1 MVETTCS
8 LRFVSFSMFQSVQSA
23 CTTSTKFWNNFCFQA
38 IIQERDDERDRLR
51 RELLR
56 SQEQVHSLLSQSS
69 VRTSSLSAT
78 SPASRPASFISVEES
93 SAADNTSEKNQESED
108 DGKFKATDIYKKQRL
123 PKISTKIRDTWT
135 GIQCRSKSMGSVV
148 SLLHTRLQTYSGD
161 LKSKLIKQNAIWILS
176 IFNFQILNVSVLEWL
191 GLAIAKAMV
200 QTIPNPN
207 HSKSEQNGGHYVQTI
222 RKLNTIWNPNAF
234 GFQDPA
240 VFYEPCD

>member
-161 LKSKLIKQNAIWILS
+161 LKSNSSKRTPSNYWAFFK
-176 IFNFQILNVSVLEWL
+176 ILNVSDLEWL

-207 HSKSEQNGGHYVQTI
+207 HSKYEQNGGHYVQTI
-222 RKLNTIWNPNAF
+222 WKLNTIWNPNAY
-234 GFQDPA
+234 GFQDPT
-240 VFYEPCD
+240 VFYKPCE

>member
-108 DGKFKATDIYKKQRL
+108 DGKFTATDIYKNRYCQRY
-123 PKISTKIRDTWT
+123 
-135 GIQCRSKSMGSVV
+135 Q
-148 SLLHTRLQTYSGD
+148 Q
-161 LKSKLIKQNAIWILS
+161 
-176 IFNFQILNVSVLEWL
+176 
-191 GLAIAKAMV
+191 
-200 QTIPNPN
+200 
-207 HSKSEQNGGHYVQTI
+207 KSETPEQESSVALRAWGQWYHCYIQGYKHTVGT
-222 RKLNTIWNPNAF
+222 WNPNSLKRMPSEYWAF
-234 GFQDPA
+234 LIFRFWMFQFWNGWA
-240 VFYEPCD
+240 